1 MTRITKN
8 LEDLH
13 QRISAACR
21 TAERSENEVSLL
33 AVSKR
38 LDIASIREAAA
49 AGLNSFGE
57 NYVQEALE
65 KVAALG
71 PGIEWHF
78 IGRIQSNK
86 TKAIAANFSWVQTVA
101 SERIAARLAS
111 QRPPNL
117 GPLNVCIQVD
127 IDNNGLHGG
136 VAAPETADLCAV
148 VADLPN
154 LTLRG
159 LMAIPAPT
167 DEPEQQRAP
176 FRRLRELRDDLITQG
191 YELDT
196 LSMGMTGDLE
206 AAILE
211 GSTMVRIGTALFGA
225 RPD

>member
-1 MTRITKN
+1 VTRITKN

-21 TAERSENEVSLL
+21 AAERSENEVSLL

-38 LDIASIREAAA
+38 HDIASIREAAA

-71 PGIEWHF
+71 PGIDWHF

-101 SERIAARLAS
+101 SARIAARLAS
-111 QRPPNL
+111 QRPANL

-136 VAAPETADLCAV
+136 VAASETADLCAV

-159 LMAIPAPT
+159 LMAIPALADDPG
-167 DEPEQQRAP
+167 QQRAP
-176 FRRLRELRDDLITQG
+176 FRQLRELRDELVTQG
-191 YELDT
+191 YKLDT

-211 GSTMVRIGTALFGA
+211 GSTLVRIGTALFGA